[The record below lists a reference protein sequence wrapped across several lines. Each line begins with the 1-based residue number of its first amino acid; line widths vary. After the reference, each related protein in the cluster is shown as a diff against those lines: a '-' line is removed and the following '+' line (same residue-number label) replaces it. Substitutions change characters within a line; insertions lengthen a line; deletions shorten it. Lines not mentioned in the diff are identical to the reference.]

1 MTKKRLTPAMLELVA
16 ERFKVL
22 AEPVRLELLN
32 HLRGGEMTVSELVE
46 ESGLAQANV
55 SKHLR
60 LLYAAGLITRRK
72 DGVFVHYALAD
83 SGVFQLC
90 DIMCERLD
98 AETRT
103 RRRILAS

>member
-1 MTKKRLTPAMLELVA
+1 MAKTRLTPEMLELVA

-22 AEPVRLELLN
+22 AEPVRLELL
-32 HLRGGEMTVSELVE
+32 HSLRSGERTVSDLVE

-60 LLYAAGLITRRK
+60 LLHAAGFITRRK
-72 DGVFVHYALAD
+72 DGLFVYYALAD
-83 SGVFQLC
+83 RGVFQLC

>member
-1 MTKKRLTPAMLELVA
+1 MAKTKLTPEMLELVA

-60 LLYAAGLITRRK
+60 LLHATGFVTRRK
-72 DGVFVHYALAD
+72 DGLFVYYALSD
-83 SGVFQLC
+83 RGVFQLC
-90 DIMCERLD
+90 DIMCDRLD

>member
-1 MTKKRLTPAMLELVA
+1 MAKTRLAPEMLELVA

-32 HLRGGEMTVSELVE
+32 QLRDGEMTVSELVE

-60 LLYAAGLITRRK
+60 LLHSAGFVTRRK
-72 DGVFVHYALAD
+72 DGLFVYYALAD
-83 SGVFQLC
+83 RGVFQLC

-98 AETRT
+98 TESKA

>member
-1 MTKKRLTPAMLELVA
+1 MTKSKLTTEMLKLVA
-16 ERFKVL
+16 ERFKIL
-22 AEPVRLELLN
+22 AEPIRLELLN
-32 HLRGGEMTVSELVE
+32 RLRKGEMTVSDLVE

-60 LLYAAGLITRRK
+60 LLHSAGFVTRRK
-72 DGVFVHYALAD
+72 DGLFVYYALAD
-83 SGVFQLC
+83 RGVFQLC
-90 DIMCERLD
+90 DIMCARLD

>member
-1 MTKKRLTPAMLELVA
+1 MAKTRLTPEMLELVA

-22 AEPVRLELLN
+22 AEPVRLELL
-32 HLRGGEMTVSELVE
+32 HSLRSGERTVSDLVE

-60 LLYAAGLITRRK
+60 LLHSAGFVTRRK
-72 DGVFVHYALAD
+72 DGLFVYYALAD
-83 SGVFQLC
+83 RGVFQLC

>member
-1 MTKKRLTPAMLELVA
+1 MLELVA

-32 HLRGGEMTVSELVE
+32 YLRGGEMTVSELVE

-60 LLYAAGLITRRK
+60 LLHASGFVTRRK
-72 DGVFVHYALAD
+72 DGLFVYYALAD
-83 SGVFQLC
+83 RGVFQLC

-103 RRRILAS
+103 IRRILAS

>member
-1 MTKKRLTPAMLELVA
+1 MAKTRLTVEMLALVA

-32 HLRGGEMTVSELVE
+32 HLRDGEMTVSELVA

-60 LLYAAGLITRRK
+60 LLHSAGFVTRRK
-72 DGVFVHYALAD
+72 DGLFAYYALSD
-83 SGVFQLC
+83 RGVFQLC
-90 DIMCERLD
+90 DIMCARL
-98 AETRT
+98 ETETST
-103 RRRILAS
+103 RRRILRS

>member
-1 MTKKRLTPAMLELVA
+1 MARSKLTSEMLELVA

-32 HLRGGEMTVSELVE
+32 HLRGGEMTVSELVG

-60 LLYAAGLITRRK
+60 LLHAAGFVTRRK
-72 DGVFVHYALAD
+72 EGLFVYYALAD
-83 SGVFQLC
+83 RGVFQLC
-90 DIMCERLD
+90 DIMCARL
-98 AETRT
+98 ETET
-103 RRRILAS
+103 NDRRRILTS

>member
-1 MTKKRLTPAMLELVA
+1 MAKTKLTVEMLELVA

-32 HLRGGEMTVSELVE
+32 RLRDGEMTVSELVA

-60 LLYAAGLITRRK
+60 LLHSAGFVTRRK
-72 DGVFVHYALAD
+72 DGLFAYYALSD
-83 SGVFQLC
+83 RGVFQLC
-90 DIMCERLD
+90 DIMCARLE
-98 AETRT
+98 AEASA
-103 RRRILAS
+103 RRRILRS

>member
-1 MTKKRLTPAMLELVA
+1 MAKTRLTPEMLELVA

-22 AEPVRLELLN
+22 AEPVRLELL
-32 HLRGGEMTVSELVE
+32 HSLRSGERTVSDLVE

-60 LLYAAGLITRRK
+60 LLHAAGFITRRK
-72 DGVFVHYALAD
+72 DGLFVYYALAD
-83 SGVFQLC
+83 RGVFQLC

-98 AETRT
+98 AETRA